1 MVERV
6 LSLASSDSSVSSL
19 VIRSDAIPLPPR
31 PPRPP
36 RCEDSLVLLLRL
48 GPVAGLRLPASA
60 DGVFRLTPPPGP
72 DLDD

>member
-19 VIRSDAIPLPPR
+19 VIRSDAIRPPR